1 MTRPISD
8 VDVPVSRLTRDLRDL
23 VARQRAQRIAEGIAA
38 EARHL
43 MDPAE
48 GPIETAFAQMACDH
62 PERCTCEETP

>member
-8 VDVPVSRLTRDLRDL
+8 LDVPVTQLQADMRQL
-23 VARQRAQRIAEGIAA
+23 VARQRLQAGIAA

-48 GPIETAFAQMACDH
+48 TAFEKAFAQMACDH
-62 PERCTCEETP
+62 PEACTCEESP